1 MLFLDKKI
9 RIRIMLILLLFYG
22 CLAFAIYQLP
32 DNLFHIYFLNVDQG
46 DSIFIKTPNNHQIL
60 IDGGPKNLV
69 IEELTKVMPFFDKSI
84 DLVVLTHPHADH
96 LDGLIEVLKRFKV
109 SAVLMTGID
118 YKSPNYDEFLNEI
131 DKQGVEIFIA
141 ESISDF
147 KFGSVLLDVIY
158 PKNQMIGMGIANVN
172 NSSIAIK
179 LNYKDK
185 KILLVGDLEKEIEKE
200 LVAANLDLSAQ
211 ILKAGHHGSKTA
223 STPEFLKRVAPE
235 IVVIQLGKNNSYG
248 HPHEEALENMK
259 QSGVKSILRTDI
271 EGQIEFTF

>member
-1 MLFLDKKI
+1 
-9 RIRIMLILLLFYG
+9 MLILLLFYG

-46 DSIFIKTPNNHQIL
+46 DSIFIKTPDNHQIL
-60 IDGGPKNLV
+60 IDGGPKTLV

-84 DLVVLTHPHADH
+84 DLAVLTHPHADH
-96 LDGLIEVLKRFKV
+96 LDGLIEVLKRYEV
-109 SAVLMTGID
+109 SAILMTGID

-141 ESISDF
+141 ENISDF
-147 KFGSVLLDVIY
+147 KFGTVLLDVIY
-158 PKNQMIGMGIANVN
+158 PKNQMIGMNIDNVN

-185 KILLVGDLEKEIEKE
+185 KILLVGDLEKEIEEE
-200 LVAANLDLSAQ
+200 LVATNLDLSAQ

-223 STPEFLKRVAPE
+223 STPGFLKRVAPE

-248 HPHEEALENMK
+248 HPHEEALENIK